1 MGPWSLRP
9 HTPPLCAAGTIAP
22 VAGETA
28 GTIFALLIAAGIVGM
43 VWARWFAPAQLRR
56 DVADAS
62 LTLASLVAVGA
73 MLGSLWFSE
82 VANFTPCEMCWF
94 QRIAMYPLA
103 VILPIAALRRDQGI
117 RPYAIALAGI
127 GALISIY
134 HIQLQLFPGQASSC
148 DPGTPCTY
156 KWLDIFG
163 FVSIPWLALGS
174 FVLIL
179 LLATMPTAHR
189 ADDTHPL
196 SAETDAHPGAAD
208 RQPEEIA

>member
-1 MGPWSLRP
+1 M
-9 HTPPLCAAGTIAP
+9 
-22 VAGETA
+22 AGETP
-28 GTIFALLIAAGIVGM
+28 GTIFTLLIAAGIVGV

-62 LTLASLVAVGA
+62 LGLASLVAIGA
-73 MLGSLWFSE
+73 TLGSLYFSE
-82 VANFTPCEMCWF
+82 IENFTPCELCWF

-127 GALISIY
+127 GALISLY
-134 HIQLQLFPGQASSC
+134 HIQLQLFPGQGSSC
-148 DPGTPCTY
+148 DADAPCSY

-174 FVLIL
+174 FSLIV
-179 LLATMPTAHR
+179 LLATMTPTR
-189 ADDTHPL
+189 RRSDPDPL
-196 SAETDAHPGAAD
+196 PTETGARTGAAD
-208 RQPEEIA
+208 HRPEELV

>member
-1 MGPWSLRP
+1 
-9 HTPPLCAAGTIAP
+9 

-28 GTIFALLIAAGIVGM
+28 GTIFTLLIAAGIVGV
-43 VWARWFAPAQLRR
+43 VWARWFAPAHLRR

-62 LTLASLVAVGA
+62 LALASLVAVGA
-73 MLGSLWFSE
+73 MLGSLYFSE
-82 VANFTPCEMCWF
+82 VENFIPCEMCWF

-127 GALISIY
+127 GALISMY

-148 DPGTPCTY
+148 DPDTPCTF

-174 FVLIL
+174 FTLIL
-179 LLATMPTAHR
+179 LLTTMPPGR
-189 ADDTHPL
+189 READSHFT
-196 SAETDAHPGAAD
+196 STETGAETGATD
-208 RQPEEIA
+208 RQPEEVL